1 MPEVITLGEAMA
13 VLYPSEPVAL
23 EQAHSLLLNIGGAES
38 NFAIALSQLGHRVAF
53 ISRVGDDP
61 LGQRMRATLAAQGV
75 DVTGLLTD
83 AGAPT
88 GVFFRTWQPDGLR
101 RVFYYRSGSAAS
113 RLAPT
118 DLAPAMFAD
127 ARLLHI
133 SGITPALSASCAA
146 TIDHAIELA
155 HAAGAL
161 VSCDPNY
168 RPALWDT
175 ATARQ
180 VLLPLMARSDIL
192 LLGHEDSLAILGSA
206 DRDTVLAQATELG
219 ARLVVFKEAERGA
232 TVQAGEQR
240 VSLPAEAVKAIDPV
254 GAGDAFNAGFLS
266 GWLRG
271 ASLAAS
277 LRLGIQM
284 GARVV
289 ATLGDFLTR
298 TPGDLDPLL

>member
-1 MPEVITLGEAMA
+1 MPEVVTLGEAMA
-13 VLYPSEPVAL
+13 VLYPSEPVSL
-23 EQAHSLLLNIGGAES
+23 EQAQSLLLNIGGAES
-38 NFAIALSQLGHRVAF
+38 NLAIALSQLGHQVAF

-75 DVTGLLTD
+75 DITGLLTD
-83 AGAPT
+83 TSAPT

-113 RLAPT
+113 RLAPADISPQT
-118 DLAPAMFAD
+118 FAG

-146 TIDHAIELA
+146 TIEHAIDLA

-161 VSCDPNY
+161 VSFDPNY
-168 RPALWDT
+168 RPTLWDT

-180 VLLPLMARSDIL
+180 ALLPLMARSDIL

-206 DRDTVLAQATELG
+206 DRETVLAHGSELG
-219 ARLVVFKEAERGA
+219 AQIVVFKEAERGA
-232 TVQAGEQR
+232 TAQAGAQR
-240 VSLPAEAVKAIDPV
+240 VSLPAEAVTAIDPV

-271 ASLAAS
+271 APLATSLH
-277 LRLGIQM
+277 LGIQM

-289 ATLGDFLTR
+289 ATLGDFLLQA
-298 TPGDLDPLL
+298 PQDIEFHL